1 MDGSAVYT
9 IEVRPTRREY
19 FQLWILFLFPLEISP
34 SRSVFFKWKSQLS
47 WSSLQSEVWSLRS
60 LYCTS
65 EAQSSSSKLH
75 RCSHLSAPGATL
87 QEQYLKPR
95 VCFQQ
100 RSYLARRK
108 QSLMT
113 WWRGEKEKNID
124 FYCRTLKGNTLIV
137 MTLKECDWRWDQ
149 TFPWL
154 SFGSFSDSFLTTWKI
169 KPAFYN
175 FNNQRPPT
183 ASPINISE

>member
-47 WSSLQSEVWSLRS
+47 WSSLQSEVWCLRS

-108 QSLMT
+108 QSLMM
-113 WWRGEKEKNID
+113 WWRGEKEKRLLLQNFEGKHTNCHD
-124 FYCRTLKGNTLIV
+124 VKGMWLKMGSNLSLIIFWFFLWQLSND
-137 MTLKECDWRWDQ
+137 LKNQIC
-149 TFPWL
+149 
-154 SFGSFSDSFLTTWKI
+154 FL
-169 KPAFYN
+169 
-175 FNNQRPPT
+175 QL
-183 ASPINISE
+183 